1 MAKIEING
9 SPEELE
15 RISTFLVNNNIKFSV
30 VNDFGN
36 HSITDA
42 EKFGLLIQKFK

>member
-1 MAKIEING
+1 MAKIEINA
-9 SPEELE
+9 SLEELG
-15 RISTFLVNNNIKFSV
+15 RTSTFLVNNNIKFSV

-42 EKFGLLIQKFK
+42 EKLELLIQKFK